1 MEGFRSNYNTLI
13 AKFKK
18 ADVWLDNKEIP
29 TAKKMEWLDQGKMNI
44 LTIELSRMMKEY
56 ERLTGEEMDIKNIL
70 EGFDAI

>member
-44 LTIELSRMMKEY
+44 
-56 ERLTGEEMDIKNIL
+56 
-70 EGFDAI
+70 